1 MALLV
6 ERPLDWA
13 GRHGAERL
21 TAVGVLALR
30 PRRYLSDGVP
40 PALATIA
47 GLRLRVDGFSELP
60 YWHVSTGLYGY
71 LRLPAGEWR
80 IEIDDPARR
89 YLAQAVLANVPDRRG
104 VRQALEAGGV
114 PPPGSPGPLLL
125 DLALRPS
132 PEMALPPGGTALW
145 GVLRDSVGGRP
156 VVGAVLSLAT
166 VNQGLADTVS
176 TLSGVDGSYLLV
188 LPGEVIDRSVNPP
201 QRNFERLLTVRRP
214 LPALSTTLAQ
224 RGLLAGQPAD
234 VFTLSSVQRDALF
247 AAPAVFR
254 LRAGNGDSRSPVN
267 GQNPLL
273 PLVVG
278 QRGRWDVELLP

>member
-156 VVGAVLSLAT
+156 VVGAVPVMVAVT
-166 VNQGLADTVS
+166 D
-176 TLSGVDGSYLLV
+176 D
-188 LPGEVIDRSVNPP
+188 
-201 QRNFERLLTVRRP
+201 VRR
-214 LPALSTTLAQ
+214 LVDQVVEVFGTVDILVNN
-224 RGLLAGQPAD
+224 AGIQPISGMYWE
-234 VFTLSSVQRDALF
+234 VDAEEWEYNIG
-247 AAPAVFR
+247 VK
-254 LRAGNGDSRSPVN
+254 
-267 GQNPLL
+267 
-273 PLVVG
+273 LVG
-278 QRGRWDVELLP
+278 A